1 MRAVPAFAPR
11 LVLVHVCL
19 SIHAMRRPPI
29 PPTNPPNQSQRTQ
42 KHRLE
47 VPLSEL
53 EERAAELRIYDIR
66 PFLASQLF
74 RSHGLVVET
83 VVDRGASVKMI
94 RKLL

>member
-1 MRAVPAFAPR
+1 MGALLLIVVGLMYVPSKHKTHNR
-11 LVLVHVCL
+11 
-19 SIHAMRRPPI
+19 
-29 PPTNPPNQSQRTQ
+29 

-74 RSHGLVVET
+74 RGHGLVVET
-83 VVDRGASVKMI
+83 VTDRGASVKMI

>member
-1 MRAVPAFAPR
+1 M
-11 LVLVHVCL
+11 
-19 SIHAMRRPPI
+19 
-29 PPTNPPNQSQRTQ
+29 
-42 KHRLE
+42 
-47 VPLSEL
+47 PLSEL

-83 VVDRGASVKMI
+83 VTDRGASVKMI